1 MQTVIAIDAMGGDF
15 GTVVTVPA
23 SLRLLA
29 NNPNLHITLVG
40 DQADIHERLKGHQ
53 HLMSRIEV
61 LHAPESVEM
70 DEDPLQALRQKK
82 HSSMRMALALVHEQ
96 KAHACVSAGNTGA
109 LLAIANY
116 VLGRLPGIKRPGLIT
131 ALPTKRANHP
141 VYIVDLG
148 ANVDSQPAFL
158 NDFALM
164 GSQLLSARLKGRSP
178 KVALLNNGHEAT
190 KGNQLVKETD
200 RLLRQAPIDYVGY
213 IEADSIYDGEVDLI
227 VCDGFVGNITLK
239 TAEGTVAMIKHQIK
253 NAFNQNLLSKLL
265 GLFFA
270 RFLKAAMRNINPS
283 RYNGASLLGL
293 NGVVIKS
300 HGGADTESF
309 VYAIQEAIREA
320 EAMPLM
326 NCELTKGQARP

>member
-23 SLRLLA
+23 SLYLVSKHPTIR
-29 NNPNLHITLVG
+29 IILVG
-40 DQADIHERLKGHQ
+40 DESAIHDTLKASGRS
-53 HLMSRIEV
+53 LDRIEV
-61 LHAPESVEM
+61 MHAPESIGM

-82 HSSMRMALALVHEQ
+82 HSSMRMALELVREE

-131 ALPTKRANHP
+131 ALPTKVTDQP

-158 NDFALM
+158 NDFAIM
-164 GSQLLSARLKGRSP
+164 GSRMLSKRMNGRRP

-190 KGNQLVKETD
+190 KGNQLVKDTD
-200 RLLRQAPIDYVGY
+200 RLLRDAPIEYVGY
-213 IEADSIYDGEVDLI
+213 IEADAMYDGEVDLI

-239 TAEGTVAMIKHQIK
+239 AAEGTASMIKHQIK
-253 NAFNQNLLSKLL
+253 KTFNKNPLNQLFGLL
-265 GLFFA
+265 FA
-270 RFLKAAMRNINPS
+270 RILRGAIKNISPS

-293 NGVVIKS
+293 NGIVIKS
-300 HGGADTESF
+300 HGGADAHSF
-309 VYAIQEAIREA
+309 GYAIEEAIQEAKEMLGGHNDPQGRA
-320 EAMPLM
+320 S
-326 NCELTKGQARP
+326 